1 MKLTSAQAFKLLRR
15 LNEEHA
21 MLVEEEKSSRTF
33 TAAIQEDIESV
44 RPSYDF
50 ASFQEKLDAIDAKI
64 RVIKHAINLFNTTHE
79 VPGFGM
85 TIDEVLV
92 CLPQLTRKKDKLTKM
107 SRRLE
112 KERVDGCYGSSST
125 NIEYNYANYNIQEV
139 RDMLAKVSEMQGRLQ
154 TALDIVNTQEIMEI
168 DI

>member
-1 MKLTSAQAFKLLRR
+1 MKLTSAQAVKLLRR

-21 MLVEEEKSSRTF
+21 MLVEEETSSRVF
-33 TAAIQEDIESV
+33 TAAIQEDIEAV
-44 RPSYDF
+44 RPPYDF
-50 ASFQEKLDAIDAKI
+50 ASFQERLDAIDAKI
-64 RVIKHAINLFNTTHE
+64 RVIKHAINCFNTTHE

-92 CLPQLTRKKDKLTKM
+92 FLPQLTRKKEKLTKM

-112 KERVDGCYGSSST
+112 KERVDSCYGSSST
-125 NIEYNYANYNIQEV
+125 NIEYSYANYSIREA
-139 RDMLAKVSEMQGRLQ
+139 REMLAEVSEMQGRLQ
-154 TALDIVNTQEIMEI
+154 TALDIVNTQETMEI

>member
-1 MKLTSAQAFKLLRR
+1 MKLTSSQAVKLLRR
-15 LNEEHA
+15 LNEEYA
-21 MLVEEEKSSRTF
+21 MLVEEEASSRAF
-33 TAAIQEDIESV
+33 TAAIQEDIETV
-44 RPSYDF
+44 RPPYNF
-50 ASFQEKLDAIDAKI
+50 ASFQEKLDAIDTKI
-64 RVIKHAINLFNTTHE
+64 RVIKHAINRFNTTHE

-92 CLPQLTRKKDKLTKM
+92 CLPQLTRKKDKLAKM

-112 KERVDGCYGSSST
+112 KERVDSCYGSSST
-125 NIEYNYANYNIQEV
+125 NIEYTYANYNVQEA
-139 RDMLAKVSEMQGRLQ
+139 REMLAEVSEMQGRLQ

>member
-1 MKLTSAQAFKLLRR
+1 MKLTSAQAVKLLRR
-15 LNEEHA
+15 FNEEYA
-21 MLVEEEKSSRTF
+21 MLVEEEKSSRVF
-33 TAAIQEDIESV
+33 TAAIQENIEAV
-44 RPSYDF
+44 RPPYDF
-50 ASFQEKLDAIDAKI
+50 ASFQEKLDAIDTKI

-92 CLPQLTRKKDKLTKM
+92 CLPQLTRKKNKLTQM

-125 NIEYNYANYNIQEV
+125 NIEYTYANYSVREV
-139 RDMLAKVSEMQGRLQ
+139 REMLAEVSEMQGRLQ

>member
-1 MKLTSAQAFKLLRR
+1 MKLTSAQAVKLLRR

-21 MLVEEEKSSRTF
+21 MLVEEETSSRVF
-33 TAAIQEDIESV
+33 TAAIQEDIETV
-44 RPSYDF
+44 RPPYDF
-50 ASFQEKLDAIDAKI
+50 ASFQEKLDAIDTKI
-64 RVIKHAINLFNTTHE
+64 RVIKHAINRFNTTHE

-112 KERVDGCYGSSST
+112 KERVDSCYGSSST
-125 NIEYNYANYNIQEV
+125 NIEYTYANYSVQEA
-139 RDMLAKVSEMQGRLQ
+139 REMLAEVSEMQGRLQ
-154 TALDIVNTQEIMEI
+154 TTLDIVNTQETMEI